1 MFTPASSVTNE
12 VGDYLTENANGL
24 SKNYIDASS
33 ISSFV
38 FLLGYSKY
46 LSNDCDILLL
56 VSHAYIFSPNEWM
69 SS

>member
-1 MFTPASSVTNE
+1 MFIPTSPVTNE
-12 VGDYLTENANGL
+12 VGDYLTGNANGF
-24 SKNYIDASS
+24 SKKYIDASS

-46 LSNDCDILLL
+46 LSNDCDILFL
-56 VSHAYIFSPNEWM
+56 VLHAYIFSPNEWM